1 MFEVLAE
8 QEPTL
13 LAVVV
18 PICCDLN
25 AYETASFESEPD
37 FDRRLRGFAS
47 FSGDEV
53 HSQLTTQQLMPIV
66 HSMLFLLRATDLS
79 MRASAA
85 AALELV
91 AHDLVARMPAATT
104 HDVKTDADSGVK
116 RTPATAKRAKMAPAV
131 AADADG
137 MAGVGGYTKIVVNA
151 VLPAIRKAAGFR
163 KEQSRNESL
172 SLLGVYARIFQ
183 VCGRHLLLHMHTP
196 MRVDHL
202 VAPSVHTCAQARIPC
217 IHKLASCRQTPP
229 N

>member
-91 AHDLVARMPAATT
+91 AHDLVARMPAATD
-104 HDVKTDADSGVK
+104 DVKTDADSGVK
-116 RTPATAKRAKMAPAV
+116 RTPATAKRAKMAPAA

-183 VCGRHLLLHMHTP
+183 VCGRLVTHAHTHACGPLGRTQRPHPRTGTYPLHP
-196 MRVDHL
+196 
-202 VAPSVHTCAQARIPC
+202 QAR
-217 IHKLASCRQTPP
+217 LMQT
-229 N
+229 NTT